1 MIDSII
7 YFLLKYFYLLAGVLL
22 LVKILLFIK
31 NKNKRWTVLQF
42 LYFDPVNIQFTESA
56 ERAKVKRIQ
65 NLLSIA
71 ILIILFLQIV
81 FAGLM

>member
-42 LYFDPVNIQFTESA
+42 LYFNSVNIQFTESA